1 MLEIFNYS
9 FMVRAFVAGG
19 IIAIVAPVIGSF
31 LVAKKYSLMAD
42 SLAHVSLAGVALGL
56 LLGIY
61 PVYTALLVAVT
72 TALIIEKL
80 RTKHGVSGEIALG
93 MFLSGGLAVAIV
105 LIGLGKGFS
114 VDLFSYLFGSIT
126 TVQTS
131 DLLVIGVLG
140 VVILSTVL
148 VLYKELVAVSF
159 DEETALVSGIPTSAV
174 NSVLMILTALTVSV
188 AMRIVGVLLIG
199 ALMII
204 PVVTAMQLKTSF
216 KKTII
221 FATVF
226 SFMSVI
232 IGLFAS
238 YYLNIASGGAIVVVS
253 LLIFFSTLLLK
264 KN

>member
-9 FMVRAFVAGG
+9 FMIRAFIAGG
-19 IIAIVAPVIGSF
+19 IIAIIAPIIGSF

-42 SLAHVSLAGVALGL
+42 SLAHVSLAGVALGV

-61 PVYTALLVAVT
+61 PVYTALLVTVT

-93 MFLSGGLAVAIV
+93 MFLSGGLAIAIV
-105 LIGLGKGFS
+105 LIGLVKGFN

-126 TVQTS
+126 TVQTT
-131 DLLVIGVLG
+131 DLYVIGVLG
-140 VVILSTVL
+140 IVILLTVL
-148 VLYKELVAVSF
+148 ALYKELVAVSF
-159 DEETALVSGIPTSAV
+159 DEETALVSGIPTTAI
-174 NSVLMILTALTVSV
+174 NSVLMILTALTISV

-204 PVVTAMQLKTSF
+204 PVVTAMQLKMSF
-216 KKTII
+216 QKTII
-221 FATVF
+221 FAIIF
-226 SFMSVI
+226 SLLSVI
-232 IGLFAS
+232 LGLFAS

-253 LLIFFSTLLLK
+253 LLIFFTTIFLK